1 MYRLMKSEKTALDP
15 MVLRSMSSYRQI
27 EVGQFRQCAVALTAC
42 EAANDKDGFR
52 HYVLNE
58 SGQEYYDGTWID

>member
-1 MYRLMKSEKTALDP
+1 MYRLMKSEKTPLDP
-15 MVLRSMSSYRQI
+15 VVSGSVSAYRQI
-27 EVGQFRQCAVALTAC
+27 QVDQFRQFVGALTAC

-58 SGQEYYDGTWID
+58 SGQEYYEGTWID